1 MRVALFCLLL
11 FVLALPGLSAGKE
24 LLTGPVTA
32 PADWTLND
40 RMLWDQKSRSLSPVQ
55 LKAWLSSAANTFV
68 QAAYFN
74 TRNYSPDEYTDIR
87 QRHNYYDLISFVI
100 EHDDKTAA
108 LVREVKFF
116 HAATSVT
123 IQAELGMVES
133 FTANKLE
140 DAFPAIA
147 KKWGVSVQ
155 SLTLLREVNQALFSR
170 NMLVVQDLLFNWQ
183 APRDPRAILPKE
195 TISAFDFDMD
205 MVDFEQSSVFSFIDS
220 NAVSNETLN
229 SINKIIARGA
239 LIPGMGTLEQVHPWV
254 KAAGFKQDD
263 FADYRWRVAV
273 GRALVFLFHRK
284 NQADYLSYMK
294 ANPPVQK
301 KREKLYSAIR
311 APETV
316 NRNTVGYFTVLGS
329 WKTEQGARRHV
340 AELQSGHL
348 GLDVAV
354 FPPYGK
360 NRYWTVVSS
369 SYVGKDTA
377 TELQRAARKGRVATD
392 AFVLRQR
399 AIDPQGNAFTVVPTA
414 LEIVNIPSFLHLG
427 AEEVMPVEASYTVS
441 VYRSTDEAQVKAKMT
456 ALMAQYPAL
465 KVTLLKSEQDKMY
478 LIALATFATQADVDA
493 AKKAANRLGIPL
505 ADITVS
511 TLSRPDQL
519 VKIIEDKTIS
529 QSTWG
534 IVNRCY
540 STGKIT
546 VKEMHDCSGFWMTP
560 TSLTRCILESNC
572 RVLDDRQLNSQVL
585 IEEFLSTQKL
595 DLTTRL
601 VGSREAIPLSGDARH
616 LVDQIQQ
623 CKNKAQND
631 KQKFE
636 TCISTQVGMAISS
649 AAMQCAQQHL
659 SGNALLKCVTE
670 ASATPEMQAVQNC
683 VQEDHPDPLA
693 VTKCLAGP
701 EKAAEIARVETCLT
715 KATSQEKALSSCI
728 DGIIPTDSREKV
740 DCLTAAGSNSVKAI
754 DCVVPSGSDAGKVT
768 RVLTCANTPS
778 ASSKETLNC
787 LTPLLGPDVGRAQ
800 ECLQSSNDNGELVMC
815 MAADRPELK
824 AAQNIYKCVS
834 QGADAATLI
843 ANCSDGILDE
853 RTRHVAGCI
862 STAGGDKSALAGCVA
877 STFLPKAYGPAMQ
890 CAASSTG
897 GVSFALCMAGPS
909 MNEELRITAECAVQS
924 GGTPPAFA
932 ICAAGRLTL
941 RELGKCLSGKI
952 GAEDGCFGPNNTIVV
967 AFKTVGH
974 DLQSCASGGDCL
986 GRNNDIIDTL
996 AKIGDGLQ
1004 HLGNGMKNVWDSVF
1018 GSDGILCKVGICL

>member
-1 MRVALFCLLL
+1 MFSTA
-11 FVLALPGLSAGKE
+11 KE
-24 LLTGPVTA
+24 LLTGPATA
-32 PADWTLND
+32 PSDWTLND
-40 RMLWDQKSRSLSPVQ
+40 RLLWDQQS
-55 LKAWLSSAANTFV
+55 KALTAEALNVWLSSAPNTFV
-68 QAAYFN
+68 QAANYN
-74 TRNYSPDEYTDIR
+74 TQHYLPDEYTDIR
-87 QRHNYYDLISFVI
+87 QRHSYYDLISFVI

-108 LVREVKFF
+108 PVREVKFF
-116 HAATSVT
+116 HAAAAVT

-133 FTANKLE
+133 NGAATLEAN
-140 DAFPAIA
+140 FPAIA
-147 KKWGVSVQ
+147 KKYGITLK
-155 SLTLLREVNQALFSR
+155 SLTLLRDVNQTLFRR
-170 NMLVVQDLLFNWQ
+170 NMRVVQDLLFNWK
-183 APRDPRAILPKE
+183 APRDPRAISPKE
-195 TISAFDFDMD
+195 NISALDFDID
-205 MVDFEQSSVFSFIDS
+205 MVDFEQSTIFSFIDS
-220 NAVSNETLN
+220 NAVSSETLN
-229 SINKIIARGA
+229 SINKIIAKGA
-239 LIPGMGTLEQVHPWV
+239 VLPLGMLKQVQPWLN
-254 KAAGFKQDD
+254 AAGFKQDN

-284 NQADYLSYMK
+284 NQADYLSDMK
-294 ANPPVQK
+294 ANPPAQK
-301 KREKLYSAIR
+301 TREKLYSAILS
-311 APETV
+311 PETV
-316 NRNTVGYFTVLGS
+316 TRDTAGYFTVLGS

-340 AELQSGHL
+340 AELQSRHL

-369 SYVGKDTA
+369 SYAGKDTA

-392 AFVLRQR
+392 AFVLRHR
-399 AIDPQGNAFTVVPTA
+399 AVDPQGNAFTVVPTA
-414 LEIVNIPSFLHLG
+414 LEIMNIPSFLHPG
-427 AEEVMPVEASYTVS
+427 AEEVMPVEASQLVS
-441 VYRSTDEAQVKAKMT
+441 VYRSADEAQVKAKMM

-465 KVTLLKSEQDKMY
+465 KVTLLKSEPDKMY

-505 ADITVS
+505 ADIMVS

-572 RVLDDRQLNSQVL
+572 RVLDDRQLNSQAL

-601 VGSREAIPLSGDARH
+601 VGSREAIPLSDDARH

-623 CKNKAQND
+623 CKNQAQND

-636 TCISTQVGMAISS
+636 TCVSTQVGMAISP
-649 AAMQCAQQHL
+649 AAMQCAQHHL

-670 ASATPEMQAVQNC
+670 ASVTPEMQAVQNC
-683 VQEDHPDPLA
+683 VQGDHPDPLA

-701 EKAAEIARVETCLT
+701 EKGAEIARVETCLT
-715 KATSQEKALSSCI
+715 KATSQEKALSGCI
-728 DGIIPTDSREKV
+728 DGIIPADSREKV
-740 DCLTAAGSNSVKAI
+740 DCLTTAGSNSAKAI
-754 DCVVPSGSDAGKVT
+754 DCVVPSGADAGKVT
-768 RVLTCANTPS
+768 RALTCANTPS
-778 ASSKETLNC
+778 ASSQETLNC

-800 ECLQSSNDNGELVMC
+800 ECLQSSKDNGELVMC

-824 AAQNIYKCVS
+824 AAQNVYKCVS

-862 STAGGDKSALAGCVA
+862 STAGGDKGALAGCVA
-877 STFLPKAYGPAMQ
+877 STFLPKEYGPAVQ

-952 GAEDGCFGPNNTIVV
+952 GTEDGCFGPNNTIVV

-1004 HLGNGMKNVWDSVF
+1004 HLGNNMKSVWDSVF